1 MTLLDAQKLVR
12 DVDGQ
17 VAPLAGGAETLERQG
32 DPHGGPQR
40 PGASAEVPGDADR
53 GRDARAETGRQ
64 DLHGTAALMG
74 PDSAVLND
82 LSRTLRSLDEAARSI
97 RPSPIRSNAT
107 LKCSYAVEANRS
119 RSCPGCCAL
128 VSWYSAASPCSC

>member
-17 VAPLAGGAETLERQG
+17 VAPLAGGAKETLTAVQC
-32 DPHGGPQR
+32 

-64 DLHGTAALMG
+64 DL
-74 PDSAVLND
+74 P
-82 LSRTLRSLDEAARSI
+82 AR
-97 RPSPIRSNAT
+97 PP
-107 LKCSYAVEANRS
+107 
-119 RSCPGCCAL
+119 
-128 VSWYSAASPCSC
+128 